1 MNETIVRRRTP
12 DRRASRASREE
23 GRTGP
28 AALLACLAAAAA
40 LLVAPALAPAGGLA
54 AQKAARDT
62 VAARPAANP
71 ADVSSMDAIMAAL
84 YDVIS
89 GPAGQKRDWDRM
101 RSLFIPGARLVPT
114 GVDSAGETHW
124 RTMSVEDYVRTAG
137 PYLEKN
143 GFFEEE
149 IGRTVERYGTIA
161 QVFSAYASRHA
172 ADDPEPFQRGIN
184 SIQLLWDG
192 TRWWVVSIY
201 WEPERPDHP
210 IPERFG
216 G

>member
-1 MNETIVRRRTP
+1 MSKAHRP
-12 DRRASRASREE
+12 RRAPGDLGARSADAP
-23 GRTGP
+23 GRNGP
-28 AALLACLAAAAA
+28 AAPFACLVAAAA
-40 LLVAPALAPAGGLA
+40 LLAAPAFATTAGLA
-54 AQKAARDT
+54 AQEGARDT
-62 VAARPAANP
+62 AAARPAADP
-71 ADVSSMDAIMAAL
+71 ADVSSMDAILAAL

-114 GVDSAGETHW
+114 GVDSAGTTRW
-124 RTMSVEDYVRTAG
+124 RTMSVDDYIRWSG

-143 GFFEEE
+143 GFFEKE

-161 QVFSAYASRHA
+161 QVFSAYASRHE
-172 ADDPEPFQRGIN
+172 ADDAEPFQRGIN
-184 SIQLLWDG
+184 SVQLLWDG
-192 TRWWVVSIY
+192 SRWWVVTIF
-201 WEPERPDHP
+201 WEPERPGHP